1 MQNIKSKQKYTK
13 SGLLRYFLKGSVFLF
28 VICIAASLILTFL
41 NTVIPKIISFT
52 IDSVLDSE
60 PVPTVYAPIVTA
72 LGGIDNIKQN
82 IWIVAV
88 IIAVI
93 ALVMLVFR

>member
-28 VICIAASLILTFL
+28 VVCIAASLILTFL

-72 LGGIDNIKQN
+72 LGGIDSRRYYSGHCARDARVSLLRN
-82 IWIVAV
+82 V
-88 IIAVI
+88 
-93 ALVMLVFR
+93 L